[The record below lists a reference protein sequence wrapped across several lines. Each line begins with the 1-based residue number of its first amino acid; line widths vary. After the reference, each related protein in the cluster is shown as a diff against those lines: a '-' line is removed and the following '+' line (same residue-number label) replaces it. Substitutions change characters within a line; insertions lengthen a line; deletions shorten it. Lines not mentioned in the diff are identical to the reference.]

1 MGSGRRR
8 RSRWGEVDVWGRMK
22 RGDEHMGR
30 SGISFAGGIGLAY
43 KKMVHGVKSW
53 GFGQDWM
60 RRRWR
65 NDKEWRFH

>member
-1 MGSGRRR
+1 M
-8 RSRWGEVDVWGRMK
+8 SRAGHLGKNEEA
-22 RGDEHMGR
+22 GDEHMGR
-30 SGISFAGGIGLAY
+30 SGISFAGGIGLAC
-43 KKMVHGVKSW
+43 KKMAYGVKSW